1 MTKPH
6 SHTYIGDTFKSI
18 FIALHPDVPMQ
29 ADDINALKKAIKK
42 LNALSE
48 EWQKSDLSDITQWI
62 GEAVSMIEHED
73 YRRMWAGCLPVQML
87 KKVQIKLQIFIDRYG
102 KMTVEQNFEL
112 HAVCALAQALWIRW
126 RFLKIKH

>member
-1 MTKPH
+1 MIKPH

-29 ADDINALKKAIKK
+29 ANDIAALKKAIKK

-48 EWQKSDLSDITQWI
+48 EWQKSDLSDIAQWI
-62 GEAVSMIEHED
+62 DEAIGMITHEE
-73 YRRMWAGCLPVQML
+73 YRRVWEGCLPVPLL
-87 KKVQIKLQIFIDRYG
+87 KKVQDKLQTFITLHG
-102 KMTVEQNFEL
+102 KMTVENDFEL
-112 HAVCALAQALWIRW
+112 HAVCALAKAMWIKW